1 MRVQANGVS
10 LHYKLDGTA
19 GRPVVTLSHSLATR
33 LEMWEPQVAALAEHF
48 QILRY
53 DMRGHGASEV
63 PAGPYSMEMLSDDV
77 IGLWNALGI
86 RRSHFVGLSIGGMI
100 GQTLAL
106 NHSDRL
112 AGLVLCSTTSGVPAH
127 GRPMWDDRIRQVEES
142 GMEPQVDG
150 MLQRWLLEEFR
161 RSQPDVVGQIA
172 GMIRATPVPGF
183 IGCSRA
189 IQSFDV
195 TERLGAIT
203 APTLL
208 MPGEKDPGTLPAFSE
223 TIHRLVPG
231 SRLAV
236 VPDSAHLSNIEQPE
250 FVAQTIL
257 DFLLMLET
265 SEKPEKVIKMT

>member
-1 MRVQANGVS
+1 M
-10 LHYKLDGTA
+10 
-19 GRPVVTLSHSLATR
+19 
-33 LEMWEPQVAALAEHF
+33 AALTEHF

-53 DMRGHGASEV
+53 DMRGHGASEA

-106 NHSDRL
+106 NIPTDWRDWFFAAPPVAYRHKAAPCGMIESARWRR
-112 AGLVLCSTTSGVPAH
+112 AGWSRRWTACSSAGFLRNSAAPAGC
-127 GRPMWDDRIRQVEES
+127 GRPDRRND
-142 GMEPQVDG
+142 PRD
-150 MLQRWLLEEFR
+150 
-161 RSQPDVVGQIA
+161 A
-172 GMIRATPVPGF
+172 GTGLPV
-183 IGCSRA
+183 SRA

-195 TERLGAIT
+195 TERLGAII

-223 TIHRLVPG
+223 TIHRLVPK

-236 VPDSAHLSNIEQPE
+236 VPDSAHLSNIEQPK
-250 FVAQTIL
+250 FVAQAIL

-265 SEKPEKVIKMT
+265 SEKPEKAIKIM